1 MYSLNKLIIV
11 LYELVKKYPGKTGR
25 FYTRLLREDGFPNI
39 SKHEV
44 NSILYS
50 RKEIFIAN
58 VGENYIPAWNVTNK
72 SLVFEEPK
80 VIKPEVTKP
89 VKEYESRVIPTENN
103 QFTWSRE
110 YNLYDWQI
118 RALNSWQDNNYT
130 GIIEAVTGSGKTR
143 LAIAAMSSH
152 LELGWKVLI
161 IVPSIDLMNQWK
173 NNIKRYL
180 SNYKIGFLG
189 NDYKQSLKH
198 IDILIAT
205 SGSALKYQT
214 LPPNTKG
221 LIIGDEVH
229 QYGTELSKQ
238 MLENGYL
245 RRLGLTASLER
256 NDSGVEEV
264 IKKYFNDVVYTYGYQ
279 EAIDD
284 EVIAPFKILFLSIPL
299 EEEEENEYQSLTNRL
314 LKLKRKLEQNY
325 PEIMLSKT
333 LSFEQKLR
341 KLSSF
346 ERDAQIYN
354 NLRFMRSQL
363 TVSAKS
369 KLDVIKY
376 ISNIIKLSNGTF
388 IFTQLNE
395 TTQKIGTI
403 LNKEGLKIEMLD
415 GSTSSKTRDDVL
427 NRFREKL
434 IHGIAAPMLLDQGID
449 VPSADLAIITG
460 RSKSRRQ
467 MIQRIGRVIRRKKD
481 NGMGKIIILISK
493 GTIDDPDVNDN
504 DAFYDVFEDTNIEIK
519 RLEFEDNPI
528 TFMKKIEEWNN
539 D

>member
-1 MYSLNKLIIV
+1 MNKLIIV
-11 LYELVKKYPGKTGR
+11 LYKLVKKYPGKTGR

-50 RKEIFIAN
+50 RKDTFIAN
-58 VGENYIPAWNVTNK
+58 VGENYIPAWNVTNRN
-72 SLVFEEPK
+72 LVFEEPK
-80 VIKPEVTKP
+80 DIKPEVTKP
-89 VKEYESRVIPTENN
+89 IKEYEPRVIPTENN
-103 QFTWSRE
+103 LFIWNRE

-118 RALNSWQDNNYT
+118 RALNSWQDNNYK

-189 NDYKQSLKH
+189 NDYKQSLKY

-333 LSFEQKLR
+333 LSFEQKLS

-376 ISNIIKLSNGTF
+376 LSNIIKLSNGTF

-415 GSTSSKTRDDVL
+415 GSTSSKTRDNVL

-467 MIQRIGRVIRRKKD
+467 MIQRIGRVIRRKED

-493 GTIDDPDVNDN
+493 GTIDDPDINDN